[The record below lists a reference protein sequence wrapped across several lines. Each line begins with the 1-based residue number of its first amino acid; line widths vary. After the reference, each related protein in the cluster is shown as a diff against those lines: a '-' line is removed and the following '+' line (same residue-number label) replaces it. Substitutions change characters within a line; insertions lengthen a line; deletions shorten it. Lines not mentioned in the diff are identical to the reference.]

1 MSRRSA
7 PLISIR
13 QPPGTPAAYH
23 GHVELEEAR
32 IIVAGA
38 TGALGEAIARELH
51 ARGAQVALAGRD
63 GARLE
68 QLGAE
73 LGAPTARFDLFSPSG
88 IAPAL
93 AAATAALEGL
103 DALVVA
109 TGVVAFGAEPEL
121 PGDVLR
127 DLFVVNATGPIRL
140 IREALPHLDDGG
152 AIVALTAVVAE
163 HPTAGMAAYSAS
175 KAALSA
181 YLTALRR
188 ERRRSGLTVLDVRP
202 SHLDTGFETRALAG
216 SAPDLPPAGDH
227 LAVAR
232 EIVDALRDGRREL
245 AYDLRERAL
254 VPR

>member
-1 MSRRSA
+1 M
-7 PLISIR
+7 
-13 QPPGTPAAYH
+13 
-23 GHVELEEAR
+23 ELDDAR

-38 TGALGEAIARELH
+38 TGALGAAIARELH
-51 ARGAQVALAGRD
+51 ARGAGVALAGRD
-63 GARLE
+63 AARLE

-73 LGAPTARFDLFSPSG
+73 LDAPTARFDLFSPAG
-88 IAPAL
+88 IPAAL
-93 AAATAALEGL
+93 GAATAALGGL

-109 TGVVAFGAEPEL
+109 TGVAAFGPEPDLADE
-121 PGDVLR
+121 DLR

-140 IREALPHLDDGG
+140 IREALPHLDEGG
-152 AIVALTAVVAE
+152 AIAAITAVVAE

-188 ERRRSGLTVLDVRP
+188 ERRRSGLTVLDIRP

-216 SAPDLPPAGDH
+216 TPPELPPAGDH

-232 EIVDALRDGRREL
+232 EIADALRDGRREL
-245 AYDLRERAL
+245 AYDLRERTL
-254 VPR
+254 VAR